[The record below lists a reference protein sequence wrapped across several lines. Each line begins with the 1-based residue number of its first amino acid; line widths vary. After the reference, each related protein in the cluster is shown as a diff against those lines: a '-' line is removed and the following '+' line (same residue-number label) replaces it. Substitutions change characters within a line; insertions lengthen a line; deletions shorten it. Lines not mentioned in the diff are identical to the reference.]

1 MSTSLVV
8 PALCVTVA
16 LAALLFDVVSIRRV
30 PAVALPLD
38 ATGMRGPSCRSKRID
53 KILTALVGVSF
64 LLALAVSSLSVLD
77 SAPVTVV
84 INDALWSV
92 FWMISLCS
100 VVHIHNKSARL
111 ATLGQAQWL
120 SYVVALCALVWAANE
135 KRREAPS
142 FDAVGIDSRDVRAT
156 LHSVILA
163 FALLTLSTELA
174 QRYYQNV
181 GATLMQTEGRQPSP
195 ELKVSWLSRLTFAW
209 IDALLLQG
217 EKKALEDPDVW
228 DLISS
233 DKAEAAVN
241 IFEHTKGAGKTF
253 AWRLFEV
260 RRGGLLTAALYQTC
274 YSILGYRGPFFM
286 FLILKHLQEPEK
298 YPYLGWLSLVGLF
311 VTSCVGAA
319 LQAAFQVYCTR
330 VAMSARSILV
340 DQIYQKSLQR
350 AAGVGKSCEETTEKK
365 TIFHRSDEVKASFG
379 QIITLMSSDVNAVR
393 DVIQEGPNDIVG
405 LPIDIGLGIAGL
417 VSLLGWQSG
426 LIGLGVLAFTGPA
439 ISVVYKAAYAQILAS
454 RVATDARTTLTNE
467 AIQNIR
473 VLKFFG
479 WEDSW
484 AERIIDKRKEELR
497 RVFQYSMTWI
507 GMEILRW
514 LGTMGVVFVTLLW
527 HTLVLGETLTPAKAF
542 TAIAL
547 LNIVGRTINFL
558 PAVAMWLL
566 RGHVAFSRINAFLNE
581 DDLERY
587 SQTSSDNF
595 YTSDGKVSIRQGEF
609 LYMGS
614 ASSVSAPAPAASSS
628 AAKGRRGWFRLPWK
642 TAVTVDEATE
652 PLLSAPPA
660 AAEPAVAAAEFR
672 LRNVNIDFP
681 IGKLSAIVGP
691 TGSGKSSLLLAL
703 LGEMRR
709 ASGQISL
716 SDPRSK
722 NVAYAAQSPWCMN
735 ASVKENILF
744 GAEFDAER
752 YGRVL
757 DACAL
762 RPDLGVI
769 PGGENAEIGEK
780 GINLSGGQKARI
792 SLARALYSPA
802 EIILCDDPLSAVD
815 ATTARTLLR
824 ECFLGDLMRNRT
836 IIIVTHAVDLVLPE
850 AAFVVCMRDGAVA
863 GAGTLEEVLADPALQ
878 VSIEQESFVEEE
890 KEEKEKEEAAI
901 EVGAVDAAAAGT
913 SDAAPAVGNSSA
925 PAVPLPRS
933 DADTSSEAAK
943 LTTVEGMS
951 RGKVDRATY
960 LKYFASAGGTW
971 VFCAFIFGVILTQ
984 ASSYSSDWWVKRWT
998 ESVGNAE
1005 EAVNT
1010 LSHAGNSCVSP
1021 SLFVAAG
1028 FVGSGKLVPDGH
1040 CGATATAVSALDQT
1054 QAERDR
1060 TLYFLGIY
1068 ALFNLAVLVVDV
1080 STYCLR
1086 VVCAQRASAEMHTD
1100 LLTAVLRS
1108 PMRWFEQIPSGRII
1122 ARFSKDLGTIDGPLI
1137 QVLHMFLQAIF
1148 LITCTLIV
1156 IGWAVP
1162 VSLFAIPVIIL
1173 IYGRV
1178 GLLYVANSR
1187 ELKRLD
1193 SVSSSPIYSLF
1204 SETLQGVTTIRAYG
1218 AESRLIQRMR
1228 DLLDRNHRHF
1238 FYSVAAGQWFNLRC
1252 NFLSAAFLAAV
1263 TAAILLGGLSA
1274 AWAGLV
1280 LNYQMQLVSRIR
1292 IAIQL
1297 RARLDMQLNSVERV
1311 MEYAAIPSEP
1321 PAIVENYR
1329 APPGWPS
1336 DGRIVVK
1343 DLVIRYN
1350 PQGPDVLR
1358 GLSFTTDK
1366 SEKIGVV
1373 GRTGAGKSTLS
1384 LAFLRIVPIIS
1395 GTIEIDGVDIGK
1407 LGLKDLRTRLTIV
1420 PQDPVLFEGTIRS
1433 NLDPLD
1439 AHTDAEIWS
1448 AVRDVGLIE
1457 SLERNGVA
1465 AAAAAMKAATG
1476 GAGAPT
1482 SLASGDAFT
1491 FSLEFAIEENGGN
1504 LSLGQRQ
1511 LVCLARALIRRS
1523 RVIILDEASASI
1535 DYVADALIQKAIR
1548 ETFKASTV
1556 LTIAHRI
1563 RSIADY
1569 DRVLVLDSGAVVEY
1583 DTPAN
1588 LMDMEGGIFARM
1600 CRQTG
1605 QAEELRALASKNK

>member
-1 MSTSLVV
+1 
-8 PALCVTVA
+8 
-16 LAALLFDVVSIRRV
+16 
-30 PAVALPLD
+30 
-38 ATGMRGPSCRSKRID
+38 
-53 KILTALVGVSF
+53 
-64 LLALAVSSLSVLD
+64 
-77 SAPVTVV
+77 
-84 INDALWSV
+84 
-92 FWMISLCS
+92 
-100 VVHIHNKSARL
+100 
-111 ATLGQAQWL
+111 
-120 SYVVALCALVWAANE
+120 
-135 KRREAPS
+135 
-142 FDAVGIDSRDVRAT
+142 
-156 LHSVILA
+156 
-163 FALLTLSTELA
+163 
-174 QRYYQNV
+174 
-181 GATLMQTEGRQPSP
+181 MQTEGRQPSP
-195 ELKVSWLSRLTFAW
+195 ELKVSWLSRLTFTW
-209 IDALLLQG
+209 IDALLVQG

-587 SQTSSDNF
+587 SETSSDNYF
-595 YTSDGKVSIRQGEF
+595 TRDGKRDERLG
-609 LYMGS
+609 
-614 ASSVSAPAPAASSS
+614 ASSC
-628 AAKGRRGWFRLPWK
+628 RFQLRLK
-642 TAVTVDEATE
+642 REAW
-652 PLLSAPPA
+652 L
-660 AAEPAVAAAEFR
+660 FR

-752 YGRVL
+752 YERVL

-878 VSIEQESFVEEE
+878 VSIEQESFE
-890 KEEKEKEEAAI
+890 
-901 EVGAVDAAAAGT
+901 AAAAGT
-913 SDAAPAVGNSSA
+913 SDAAPAVGKSVA
-925 PAVPLPRS
+925 PAVSSPLS
-933 DADTSSEAAK
+933 DADTSSGAAK
-943 LTTVEGMS
+943 LTTVEEMS

-960 LKYFASAGGTW
+960 LKYFASAGGMW

-984 ASSYSSDWWVKRWT
+984 ASSYGSDWWVKRWT

-1005 EAVNT
+1005 QAVST
-1010 LSHAGNSCVSP
+1010 LSQAGNSCVSP

-1028 FVGSGKLVPDGH
+1028 FVGSGKLVPGGH

-1080 STYCLR
+1080 GTYCLR

-1156 IGWAVP
+1156 IGWVVP
-1162 VSLFAIPVIIL
+1162 ISLFAIPAIIL

-1178 GLLYVANSR
+1178 GLLYVSNSR

-1193 SVSSSPIYSLF
+1193 SVTSSPIYSLF

-1228 DLLDRNHRHF
+1228 DLLDGNHRHF

-1252 NFLSAAFLAAV
+1252 NILSAAFLAAV

-1329 APPGWPS
+1329 APPVWPS

-1358 GLSFTTDK
+1358 GLSFTTAK

-1448 AVRDVGLIE
+1448 AVRDVGLVE

-1465 AAAAAMKAATG
+1465 AAAAAAVN
-1476 GAGAPT
+1476 
-1482 SLASGDAFT
+1482 SASGDAFT

-1548 ETFKASTV
+1548 ETFKSSTV

>member
-1 MSTSLVV
+1 MKALIL
-8 PALCVTVA
+8 PALCLAVA
-16 LAALLFDVVSIRRV
+16 LASLLFDVVSIRRV

-53 KILTALVGVSF
+53 KLLTAVVGVQF
-64 LLALAVSSLSVLD
+64 LLALAALSLSVLNA
-77 SAPVTVV
+77 APVAV
-84 INDALWSV
+84 IVDDAFWSA
-92 FWMISLCS
+92 FWLISLCS
-100 VVHIHNKSARL
+100 IVHIHNKSARL
-111 ATLGQAQWL
+111 ATLGQAQWI
-120 SYVVALCALVWAANE
+120 SYSAALCALMWQANE
-135 KRREAPS
+135 EKTGVSS
-142 FDAVGIDSRDVRAT
+142 FYAHGINSRDASAL

-163 FALLTLSTELA
+163 LAFVTLSTELA

-209 IDALLLQG
+209 VDALLLQG

-233 DKAEAAVN
+233 DKAEEAVE
-241 IFEHTKGAGKTF
+241 IFERTKGDSKTF

-260 RRGGLLTAALYQTC
+260 RKGGLLKAALYQIC

-350 AAGVGKSCEETTEKK
+350 AAGVGKSCDETTEKEKK

-379 QIITLMSSDVNAVR
+379 QIITLMSSDVNSLR
-393 DVIQEGPNDIVG
+393 DVIQEGPNDLVG
-405 LPIDIGLGIAGL
+405 LPIDIGLGVSGL
-417 VSLLGWQSG
+417 ILLLGWQSG

-497 RVFQYSMTWI
+497 RVFKYSMTWI
-507 GMEILRW
+507 GMEVLRW

-527 HTLVLGETLTPAKAF
+527 HTLVLGHILTPATAF

-558 PAVAMWLL
+558 PAVAMWML

-581 DDLERY
+581 DNLERY
-587 SQTSSDNF
+587 NETDSDN
-595 YTSDGKVSIRQGEF
+595 YVTSDGKVSIRQGEF

-614 ASSVSAPAPAASSS
+614 ASSDSAPAPAAKPD
-628 AAKGRRGWFRLPWK
+628 AKKNRGCFRLLWK
-642 TAVTVDEATE
+642 KAAAADEATE
-652 PLLSAPPA
+652 PLLSAPS
-660 AAEPAVAAAEFR
+660 AAEPAVAAPEFR
-672 LRNVNIDFP
+672 LRDVNIDFP

-691 TGSGKSSLLLAL
+691 TGSGKTSLLLAL

-722 NVAYAAQSPWCMN
+722 DVAYAAQTAWCMN
-735 ASVKENILF
+735 DSVKNNILF

-752 YGRVL
+752 YERVL

-762 RPDLGVI
+762 RLDLGVI

-802 EIILCDDPLSAVD
+802 AIILADDPLSAVD

-878 VSIEQESFVEEE
+878 VSIEEESFVEEE

-901 EVGAVDAAAAGT
+901 EVGAAEAAAVGSSDEAPAAGESNGT
-913 SDAAPAVGNSSA
+913 AAPA
-925 PAVPLPRS
+925 LTS

-960 LKYFASAGGTW
+960 LKYFASAGGMW

-984 ASSYSSDWWVKRWT
+984 ASEYGSDWWVKRWT

-1005 EAVNT
+1005 QAT
-1010 LSHAGNSCVSP
+1010 SMLSQTVSSCVSP

-1040 CGATATAVSALDQT
+1040 CAAPPMEAIGALDQM
-1054 QAERDR
+1054 QDDRDR

-1068 ALFNLAVLVVDV
+1068 ALFNVAVLVVDV

-1156 IGWAVP
+1156 ISWAVP
-1162 VSLFAIPVIIL
+1162 ISLIAIPFIIL
-1173 IYGRV
+1173 VYGRV
-1178 GLLYVANSR
+1178 GLLYVSNSR

-1193 SVSSSPIYSLF
+1193 SVTSSPIYSLF
-1204 SETLQGVTTIRAYG
+1204 GETLQGVTTIRAYG
-1218 AESRLIQRMR
+1218 AESRLIQRMW
-1228 DLLDRNHRHF
+1228 DLLDKNHRHF
-1238 FYSVAAGQWFNLRC
+1238 FYSVVSGQWFNLRC
-1252 NFLSAAFLAAV
+1252 NLLSAAFLAAV

-1280 LNYQMQLVSRIR
+1280 LNYQMQLVQRIR
-1292 IAIQL
+1292 MAIQL

-1311 MEYAAIPSEP
+1311 MEYVAIPSEP

-1329 APPGWPS
+1329 APPVWPS
-1336 DGRIVVK
+1336 EGQITVK

-1358 GLSFTTDK
+1358 GLSFTTGK

-1384 LAFLRIVPIIS
+1384 LAFLRIVPIVS
-1395 GTIEIDGVDIGK
+1395 GTIEIDGIDIGK

-1448 AVRDVGLIE
+1448 AVRDVGLVE
-1457 SLERNGVA
+1457 SLERNGA
-1465 AAAAAMKAATG
+1465 AAAAAATAA
-1476 GAGAPT
+1476 PP
-1482 SLASGDAFT
+1482 SASGEAFT

-1548 ETFKASTV
+1548 VSFKSSTV

-1569 DRVLVLDSGAVVEY
+1569 DRVLVLDSGKVVEY

-1588 LMDMEGGIFARM
+1588 LMDKAGGVFARM

-1605 QAEELRALASKNK
+1605 QAEELRALASKK